1 MVPGLEQ
8 SMTRCCIKRETAQ
21 GPLLLLE
28 NAQRMCKNSDSK
40 LEGNVKNELRKGF
53 FFTLQIKRWWL
64 LFCRHIHVYF
74 SSGRFICLLC
84 FVPILPHMFPE
95 TQATDSEGLIEMG
108 YSVKRFMLAN
118 QARGTVASHL
128 SIAITLNVGIK

>member
-1 MVPGLEQ
+1 
-8 SMTRCCIKRETAQ
+8 MTANWKE
-21 GPLLLLE
+21 
-28 NAQRMCKNSDSK
+28 MSK
-40 LEGNVKNELRKGF
+40 MSYAKDFFSLFKLKGGGK
-53 FFTLQIKRWWL
+53 I
-64 LFCRHIHVYF
+64 LFCRRIHVYF

-118 QARGTVASHL
+118 
-128 SIAITLNVGIK
+128 

>member
-8 SMTRCCIKRETAQ
+8 SMTRCCIKGDTAQ

-53 FFTLQIKRWWL
+53 FSLFKLKGGGKI
-64 LFCRHIHVYF
+64 LFCRRIHVYF

-108 YSVKRFMLAN
+108 CPSVKRFLLAN
-118 QARGTVASHL
+118 
-128 SIAITLNVGIK
+128 